1 MDQPRLIETL
11 GLVPGGGFSIVDI
24 QMVQW
29 GRELVFE
36 VVYRTASRNA
46 PPDDPVHFNLIFRD
60 CREIRYKVYAH
71 ISLQEQGIVTA
82 VADVAELMLGKG
94 QHRRDANILTNH
106 FGVTLSY
113 GEVLVER
120 GDKQTKLSGG

>member
-11 GLVPGGGFSIVDI
+11 GFVAGGGFSIVDI

-36 VVYRTASRNA
+36 VVYRTAPRNA
-46 PPDDPVHFNLIFRD
+46 PPDDPIHFNLIFRD

-71 ISLQEQGIVTA
+71 ISLQEQGKISTE
-82 VADVAELMLGKG
+82 ADIAELILGKG

-113 GEVLVER
+113 GEALVEYNDR
-120 GDKQTKLSGG
+120 QIKL